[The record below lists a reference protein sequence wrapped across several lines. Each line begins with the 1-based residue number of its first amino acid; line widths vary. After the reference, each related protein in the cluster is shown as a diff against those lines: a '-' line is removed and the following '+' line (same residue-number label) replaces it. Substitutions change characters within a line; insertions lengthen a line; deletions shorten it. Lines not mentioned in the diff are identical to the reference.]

1 MLKESVFQLFQVY
14 MAWEIGN
21 RALEAL
27 LSRGVPGNFLISG
40 FQKWRFLDSEHKFP
54 IISAPNIA
62 SISKRGL

>member
-1 MLKESVFQLFQVY
+1 

-21 RALEAL
+21 RAPEAL